1 MRKKKTYKR
10 KKYGSGIKVARPY
23 INKRNRLMLGE
34 GKRKT
39 GKKKTVKKQT
49 GGFIAPIAAALA
61 PTAIELVSKL
71 FR

>member
-39 GKKKTVKKQT
+39 GKKKQLKNKQVV
-49 GGFIAPIAAALA
+49 L
-61 PTAIELVSKL
+61 LHQ
-71 FR
+71 